1 MKNTTSIIFFL
12 LYAIISSSGL
22 VLFKSGSENLK
33 VNYIKG
39 LLNLEISSQVLIGIL
54 CYGLSFIMWLLI
66 VNKLDLTYA
75 MPLGVGLTNIFVI
88 IGSKFILKEE
98 ITINKIIAI
107 VLIVIAV
114 FIINIDKIK
123 N

>member
-107 VLIVIAV
+107 VLIVVAV